1 MMLVLGLNELGSW
14 FIPYVGK
21 FLETFKEYPPRQ
33 KADTFNLDAVMK
45 SLMEN
50 AGGK

>member
-21 FLETFKEYPPRQ
+21 FLGWFVAILLLAAIFFVAYKVIMRGIQE
-33 KADTFNLDAVMK
+33 V
-45 SLMEN
+45 
-50 AGGK
+50 

>member
-1 MMLVLGLNELGSW
+1 
-14 FIPYVGK
+14 VGK

-45 SLMEN
+45 SLQEN
-50 AGGK
+50 AGSK